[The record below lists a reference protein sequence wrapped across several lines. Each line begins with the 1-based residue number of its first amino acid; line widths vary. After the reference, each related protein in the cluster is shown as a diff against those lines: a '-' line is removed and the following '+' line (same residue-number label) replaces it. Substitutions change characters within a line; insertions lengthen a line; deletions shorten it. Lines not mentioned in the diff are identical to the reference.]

1 MPLSAGS
8 RLGSYEILA
17 LIGAGGM
24 GEVYRARDTKLNREV
39 AIKVLPA
46 AFANDSD
53 RMARFEREA
62 QVLASLNHPHIA
74 AIYGLEESDGMRAL
88 VMELVEGPTLGEH
101 ICGRAMALEEA
112 LPIAKQITEALEYAH
127 EKGII
132 HRDLKPVNVK
142 LTADGHVKLLDFG
155 LAKALEAPA
164 PAVGN
169 PSISPTLTIEGTR
182 AGVILGTAAY
192 MAPEQARGKAVDKRA
207 DIWSFGVVLYEML
220 TGKQPFAGA
229 TVSDTLAAVLKTE
242 PDLTQAP
249 VQGHKLLRRCLDKDP
264 KRRLRDIGDVW
275 ELLEQ
280 PAATIDSKRKS
291 ELPWALVGLATV
303 AFIMAALGWWRATRP
318 MERALQPLMRL
329 SVDLGSDAVAG
340 QFTTTA
346 ISPDGGR
353 LVFPAKSPEGKQM
366 LSTRLL
372 EETKPTLLSGTENGR
387 DPFFS
392 PDGKW
397 IGFFADGKMKK
408 ISIQGGAPIAL
419 CDAPDARG
427 ANWAMDS
434 NIIVALNRVGGLSRV
449 SVEGGTPQPVTKLEG
464 GGSHRWPQPLPG
476 NEAVLF
482 TLSSSNV
489 VFGDASIASVS
500 LKTGEIKILVRDAYF
515 GRYVPTGDLT
525 GHLVYVHDGVLFGV
539 PFDPARLELRGTPV
553 PVLEGLAADPTSGA
567 GQFSFSRTG
576 TLVHRTGKVAAPS
589 WPVSWLDNSG
599 NTKPLIATPGFYLAP
614 RFSPD
619 GKRLALA
626 QFLGSQ
632 QQIFVYDLQRG
643 TMSRFFF
650 KTGTQRSSY
659 PIWSPDGKH
668 IVCWFSSASGF
679 SLGWMRA
686 DGAGETQRLLD
697 SKNLLVPY
705 SFFPDGLRL
714 AYFELN
720 PESGWDIWTL
730 PLDLSDLD
738 RPKPGKKH
746 IFLRT
751 ASNELNPAVSPDGR
765 WIAYQSDELGR
776 YEVYVGPVDGQGGKR
791 QISTGGGQLPVWSRN
806 GRELFFE
813 NLDNRIMVM
822 DYTATGASFM
832 QGKPR
837 VWSEQQLHEV
847 GGMLNYD
854 LSSKGELFAI
864 FPEVKAPREEK
875 GDVHMSFL
883 LNFFDEL
890 RRRAPVDKR

>member
-1 MPLSAGS
+1 M
-8 RLGSYEILA
+8 
-17 LIGAGGM
+17 
-24 GEVYRARDTKLNREV
+24 
-39 AIKVLPA
+39 
-46 AFANDSD
+46 
-53 RMARFEREA
+53 
-62 QVLASLNHPHIA
+62 
-74 AIYGLEESDGMRAL
+74 
-88 VMELVEGPTLGEH
+88 
-101 ICGRAMALEEA
+101 
-112 LPIAKQITEALEYAH
+112 
-127 EKGII
+127 
-132 HRDLKPVNVK
+132 
-142 LTADGHVKLLDFG
+142 
-155 LAKALEAPA
+155 
-164 PAVGN
+164 
-169 PSISPTLTIEGTR
+169 
-182 AGVILGTAAY
+182 
-192 MAPEQARGKAVDKRA
+192 
-207 DIWSFGVVLYEML
+207 
-220 TGKQPFAGA
+220 
-229 TVSDTLAAVLKTE
+229 
-242 PDLTQAP
+242 
-249 VQGHKLLRRCLDKDP
+249 
-264 KRRLRDIGDVW
+264 
-275 ELLEQ
+275 
-280 PAATIDSKRKS
+280 
-291 ELPWALVGLATV
+291 
-303 AFIMAALGWWRATRP
+303 
-318 MERALQPLMRL
+318 
-329 SVDLGSDAVAG
+329 
-340 QFTTTA
+340 
-346 ISPDGGR
+346 
-353 LVFPAKSPEGKQM
+353 
-366 LSTRLL
+366 
-372 EETKPTLLSGTENGR
+372 
-387 DPFFS
+387 
-392 PDGKW
+392 
-397 IGFFADGKMKK
+397 
-408 ISIQGGAPIAL
+408 
-419 CDAPDARG
+419 
-427 ANWAMDS
+427 
-434 NIIVALNRVGGLSRV
+434 
-449 SVEGGTPQPVTKLEG
+449 
-464 GGSHRWPQPLPG
+464 
-476 NEAVLF
+476 
-482 TLSSSNV
+482 
-489 VFGDASIASVS
+489 S

-515 GRYVPTGDLT
+515 GRYVPTGDST

-659 PIWSPDGKH
+659 PIWSPDGNH

-705 SFFPDGLRL
+705 SFFPDGRRL

-738 RPKPGKKH
+738 RPKPGKKD

-776 YEVYVGPVDGQGGKR
+776 YEVYVGPFDGQGGKR

-813 NLDNRIMVM
+813 NLDNRIMVI

-864 FPEVKAPREEK
+864 FPELKAPREEK
-875 GDVHMSFL
+875 GDAHMSFL

-890 RRRAPVDKR
+890 RRLAPVSK